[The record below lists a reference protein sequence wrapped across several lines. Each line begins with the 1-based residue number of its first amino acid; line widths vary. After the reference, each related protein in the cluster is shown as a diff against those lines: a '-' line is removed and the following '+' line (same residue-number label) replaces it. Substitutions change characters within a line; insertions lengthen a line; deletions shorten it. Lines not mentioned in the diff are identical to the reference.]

1 MNIFNLKKMSQNEN
15 QQFLPDNVQWQQ
27 APGFQNN
34 NQQQNIIPQQNA
46 LKDVTQDDI
55 QQDTP
60 QQQNINA
67 TQPIQNIQK
76 KYPQFNSVFQAYRWA
91 KQNNQAMRIEYTTLS
106 NRHII
111 RDIEPHG
118 DFFPKTTNRRNFITW
133 DQTVGGIRGYIMQ
146 NINKYEFLGKKF
158 SPKFNFSRTR
168 RNFKRRINNRTKK
181 RHEQTLMDKRQK
193 MNKISEQ
200 LKNIKKTL
208 IASNLE
214 VYAKQVQDIQVKYS
228 LTQGQ
233 GIVGYWIKNQRCL
246 SNCYRSKRNSN
257 KNLSSQ
263 QITFKCLQQYNNNID
278 KPGDKFNKFAQK
290 QEVLDEIDVKYNFT
304 QGQGILGYSIKNSR
318 CLSNCF
324 RQKRNSDKN
333 KSAQQIT
340 FKCLQQYNKNIN
352 KPGDKF
358 NKYAQ
363 SNHQLS
369 ILNSQD
375 TLKLAMK
382 LYQNGNTQI
391 SKQITKIASQ
401 MIKQSGIFQ
410 SVKDSVSDTASMLS
424 KGKIGGR
431 GDQFQ
436 VIVEQVN
443 TQMKYINQVI
453 LAMQT
458 NFLNKKIKNH
468 YTLMPLSGNLQRL
481 ANQLGQ
487 IMVNITNQWNANKG
501 IAGSQNIK
509 YIIDWFTGIRVPLLK
524 IHTDTNMICNFMEAN
539 KLKLKDPATKSAIQ
553 SKNLQIKQ
561 QIDRFQTQYAKFA
574 SIYNKTGQQAPQ
586 QQQQQNPK
594 PTSNRSSEKKSQQII
609 NHVRQ
614 MMIPYG
620 NNVPAHIPQL
630 NLFLNGTGWQVEMIK
645 TAKSSNI
652 EKTAQFQ
659 PRNVSNLIQM
669 ATDDTGNVD
678 QKVVDGVLKFIQSM
692 YSRYGVTFVHGT
704 MNQDTQAQTNQ
715 FKFAKEL
722 DKLKNMLQAV
732 NLNPRES
739 GSENSL
745 VLSYNAQKTGLFRFI
760 VQVQESGIVLMKI
773 LHQPTLSHGHKVGQ
787 QVSMGNIKNL
797 NKVYELIVTDVSGV
811 IGIDLT
817 GAVPAPGGA
826 NTHQPQF
833 DSLIQDLHTALASNP
848 GFGISMPQLK
858 KSSVGNSI
866 MYEGIVGVAITTPA
880 PATDNRQVLISLNN
894 NGQIVVKV
902 VKMVNSKKT
911 SKPKIVAT
919 CPLKSQ
925 QQTMQDIIAQIKK

>member
-257 KNLSSQ
+257 KNLSS
-263 QITFKCLQQYNNNID
+263 
-278 KPGDKFNKFAQK
+278 
-290 QEVLDEIDVKYNFT
+290 
-304 QGQGILGYSIKNSR
+304 
-318 CLSNCF
+318 
-324 RQKRNSDKN
+324 
-333 KSAQQIT
+333 QQIT